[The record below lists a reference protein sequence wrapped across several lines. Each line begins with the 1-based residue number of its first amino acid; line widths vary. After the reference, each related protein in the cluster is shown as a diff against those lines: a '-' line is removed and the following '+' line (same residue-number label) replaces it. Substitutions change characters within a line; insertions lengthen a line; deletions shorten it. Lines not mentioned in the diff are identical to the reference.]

1 MDAHVAV
8 GVDLQH
14 PLAHDVDLVL
24 ADGLA
29 RGDDLAVEIR
39 QADLVVVDQIERAHA
54 AADEP
59 LTDIAAHAAD
69 AEHGHARTLQLL
81 HGLRTEQKL
90 RSRKLIEHKSLCSIT
105 YKIYRLIIRIRA
117 EPVKGFAAFLGRFL
131 KINRDIWPVFV

>member
-69 AEHGHARTLQLL
+69 AEHRDPRALELFHGFRAQQQL
-81 HGLRTEQKL
+81 G
-90 RSRKLIEHKSLCSIT
+90 
-105 YKIYRLIIRIRA
+105 
-117 EPVKGFAAFLGRFL
+117 P
-131 KINRDIWPVFV
+131 